1 MASAPVLGDD
11 LHVRWSNKFHVR
23 WIFVEGGHIGTCKV
37 TFRNCHRSGDATEEE
52 DQRLIQGI
60 IADIII
66 DVRGHI
72 NSGIPDN
79 PLGDRVALF
88 EHIALASLNKF

>member
-1 MASAPVLGDD
+1 M
-11 LHVRWSNKFHVR
+11 
-23 WIFVEGGHIGTCKV
+23 
-37 TFRNCHRSGDATEEE
+37 TEEE
-52 DQRLIQGI
+52 DQRFIQGI

-79 PLGDRVALF
+79 PLGDRVTLF
-88 EHIALASLNKF
+88 ERIALANLKKF